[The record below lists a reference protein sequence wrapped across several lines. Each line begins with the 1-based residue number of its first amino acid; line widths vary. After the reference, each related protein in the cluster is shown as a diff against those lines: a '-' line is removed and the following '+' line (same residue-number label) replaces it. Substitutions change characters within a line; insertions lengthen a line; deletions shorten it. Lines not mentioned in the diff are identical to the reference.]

1 MKLLSKIKTVCSKRY
16 FASSC
21 RGASR
26 VSTTLLGSDTHT
38 LLTKATSSRQQKK
51 DTTKRNVPVATRRL
65 ASSALCIALI
75 LSAPATAFGAITAPT
90 YSTVDNAISRTSV
103 AVSGSGAGIVF
114 VAGDDGSDSINS
126 VTWNGVAM
134 TKINASSLEV
144 PGDRFISAWCI
155 QDPASSATIAFNDN
169 TDNYWRNAN
178 AFYPGAACPEDSENG
193 GTSSGVTSISVATTV
208 VDADSW
214 LIAFHKDGSGG
225 KTYTP
230 SNAVTT
236 MHINADAGGLAIA
249 DSNGA
254 VGSGSKTATLTAVGN
269 ANHAMIAF
277 SLAPASAPAASSF
290 QLWSLSTF

>member
-1 MKLLSKIKTVCSKRY
+1 MKSVL
-16 FASSC
+16 
-21 RGASR
+21 
-26 VSTTLLGSDTHT
+26 
-38 LLTKATSSRQQKK
+38 
-51 DTTKRNVPVATRRL
+51 VAT
-65 ASSALCIALI
+65 AI
-75 LSAPATAFGAITAPT
+75 LVTLSPSFVSGAISAPTF
-90 YSTVDNAISRTSV
+90 STVDNAISRTSV
-103 AVSGSGAGIVF
+103 AVSGEGAGIVF
-114 VAGDDGSDSINS
+114 VAGDDGSDSITS
-126 VTWNGVAM
+126 VTWDGVAM

-230 SNAVTT
+230 TNDITT
-236 MHINADAGGLAIA
+236 MHINGDAGGLAIA

-254 VGSGSKTATLTAVGN
+254 VGSGSKTATLTAAGN

-277 SLAPASAPAASSF
+277 SLAPIAEAPAASAF
-290 QLWSLSTF
+290 QLWSLSSF